1 MLDTQANVPASVA
14 VVFPRADSSILGTD
28 VYEVSVTLA
37 SLALTEYDGEFGRPD
52 VSQIIHSTAVANYSG
67 GGSPVN
73 AAELLALAQQIATDF
88 YLWRLA
94 LVEVRYRS
102 IVPWTAD
109 GMHDVEWTHGGG
121 MTTAVHRSEWDP
133 EFGQLKHAGT
143 YGSSD
148 VPAATGITHINNDA
162 TALQQ
167 IAVGDAGSDLNI
179 ATTAAAYDNAK
190 TYSAGWVVLSSGS
203 TYRFINATPSA
214 GHTPPNAT
222 YWEDVTGQGLT
233 IANVPRIASI
243 NGDATA
249 AQLITSTSDTV
260 KISQPSAGTTNLE
273 VPSGCDRFRSSGT
286 TLTTTWTCPASVTS
300 VFVQAFG
307 PSGVYPDSASTGFW
321 KAGGGGAYASST
333 LTVVPGRVYD
343 IEVFPAFIGSVGYAK
358 IAYSGTDLV
367 KAVGGNRDVGGDY
380 SACVGTEK
388 VSGGDGGGDASIN
401 STGSGT
407 GITGSGGGG
416 GAGQAIPG
424 YSGESY
430 TADVNARAG
439 RGGFGYSN
447 GFSGE
452 FNSSTSTTFGGD
464 QPGGGHGAYYG
475 GGAAPNG
482 RGLGEL
488 RITWGIGSAI
498 KGVKGQVALIS
509 DPASGIRV
517 RNTVQS
523 STDLDSALQITLDIP
538 VTTSKGGT
546 GRTTLDSG
554 QLIAGAGTSA
564 VDSLSSTRVVGE
576 TIELKLG
583 SDSWIAFSEGSF

>member
-1 MLDTQANVPASVA
+1 MMLDTQANVPASVA

-37 SLALTEYDGEFGRPD
+37 SLALTEYDGEFGRPG

-94 LVEVRYRS
+94 LVEARYRS

-109 GMHDVEWTHGGG
+109 GMHDVEWMHGGG

-167 IAVGDAGSDLNI
+167 IAIGDAGTDLNI

-214 GHTPPNAT
+214 GHSPPNAT

-233 IANVPRIASI
+233 IVNVPDATPTSI
-243 NGDATA
+243 NGDSTPAQILAYGTAGTDFAIVDVGPTHTFNLPSASATA
-249 AQLITSTSDTV
+249 RGVVTTGNQTLGST
-260 KISQPSAGTTNLE
+260 GTTKTFAGAVTVTQAGLFLSTTE
-273 VPSGCDRFRSSGT
+273 FRNT
-286 TLTTTWTCPASVTS
+286 AS
-300 VFVQAFG
+300 FLGQ
-307 PSGVYPDSASTGFW
+307 
-321 KAGGGGAYASST
+321 AYASNPDIYCHWISGGYARIDFQEAANDGDPNIIT
-333 LTVVPGRVYD
+333 LTAPFGLNNSPGHCQAKL
-343 IEVFPAFIGSVGYAK
+343 IIQSGGTIGQSGMVFDGSVLWSDVSSTWT
-358 IAYSGTDLV
+358 SGFSYT
-367 KAVGGNRDVGGDY
+367 
-380 SACVGTEK
+380 
-388 VSGGDGGGDASIN
+388 IN
-401 STGSGT
+401 SSYVENSGT
-407 GITGSGGGG
+407 GYRCIQSH
-416 GAGQAIPG
+416 
-424 YSGESY
+424 
-430 TADVNARAG
+430 TA
-439 RGGFGYSN
+439 
-447 GFSGE
+447 
-452 FNSSTSTTFGGD
+452 SSTNEPGTGTDQADYWVAVSSIAPGTQINVSPIISVRKDDGTLVVAGTGTFAGLDFVSGFLTGGTFLV
-464 QPGGGHGAYYG
+464 P
-475 GGAAPNG
+475 
-482 RGLGEL
+482 
-488 RITWGIGSAI
+488 
-498 KGVKGQVALIS
+498 VKS
-509 DPASGIRV
+509 
-517 RNTVQS
+517 
-523 STDLDSALQITLDIP
+523 
-538 VTTSKGGT
+538 GGT

-576 TIELKLG
+576 AIELKLG